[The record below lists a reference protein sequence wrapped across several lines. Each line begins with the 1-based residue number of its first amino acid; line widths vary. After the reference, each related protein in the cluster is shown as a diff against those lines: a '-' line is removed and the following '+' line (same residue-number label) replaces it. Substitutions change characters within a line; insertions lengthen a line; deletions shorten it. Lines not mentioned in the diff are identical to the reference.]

1 MTDDTR
7 AATADRARSGR
18 PLRVWVL
25 ALVVLGVAIVVAL
38 ARPMLGRRSDPGA
51 NGPASGGS
59 AEARG
64 GRDRD
69 AHGPGGTVSK
79 SVPVLGTKVTVGDLG
94 LKETGLGTVTP
105 LATVVVRSRVDG
117 QLIRLHYQEGQR
129 LKEGDLLAEIDP
141 RPYQVQLMQAEGQLA
156 KDEAA
161 LKNARLDLERYKVL
175 LSQDSVSRQQLDTQT
190 TVVSQAEAA
199 VKSDQAQV
207 EGAKLNLVYSRITA
221 PITGVVGLRL
231 VDQGNMVHAN
241 DPNGLA
247 VMTQQQPIAVTFTIP
262 ADHLPPVLERM
273 QNGAKISVEAWDRD
287 LKKKL
292 ATGEVLAVD
301 NQIDPT
307 TGTVKIKARFANEDL
322 ALYPNQFV
330 NASMLIDT
338 LKSVVLVP
346 TAAIERGPQATHVYV
361 VKPNATVEL
370 RDIVLVATEGD
381 VSAVRQGLS
390 GGETVVIDGLDK
402 LQPGAAVA
410 LTMENPPPGNGPA
423 TATTE
428 GTPAAASPSRA
439 IGTPPAAGGTATNR

>member
-1 MTDDTR
+1 VSAERTR
-7 AATADRARSGR
+7 PKR
-18 PLRVWVL
+18 PLRVWGPVL
-25 ALVVLGVAIVVAL
+25 LVLGVAVVAVL
-38 ARPMLGRRSDPGA
+38 ARPMLGRRSDADASPNANSGA
-51 NGPASGGS
+51 AKGGG
-59 AEARG
+59 AR
-64 GRDRD
+64 
-69 AHGPGGTVSK
+69 PGGPSR
-79 SVPVLGTKVTVGDLG
+79 SVPVLGAKVTIGDLG
-94 LKETGLGTVTP
+94 LRETGLGTVVP

-117 QLIRLHYQEGQR
+117 QLVRLHYKEGQR
-129 LKEGDLLAEIDP
+129 LREGDLLAEIDP

-161 LKNARLDLERYKVL
+161 LSNARLDLDRYKVL

-199 VKSDQAQV
+199 IKSDQAQV
-207 EGAKLNLVYSRITA
+207 EGAKLSLTYCRITA

-231 VDQGNMVHAN
+231 MDQGNMVHAN

-273 QNGAKISVEAWDRD
+273 KSGAVLPVEAWDRD
-287 LKKKL
+287 LKNRL

-307 TGTVKIKARFANEDL
+307 TGTVKIKAKFDNQDL

-338 LKSVVLVP
+338 LRNAVLAP
-346 TAAIERGPQATHVYV
+346 TAAIERGPQSAHVYV
-361 VKPNATVEL
+361 VQPDSTVAL
-370 RDIVLVATEGD
+370 REVTLAATEGE
-381 VSAVRQGLS
+381 VTAVKQGLS

-410 LTMENPPPGNGPA
+410 LTVEGAAPA
-423 TATTE
+423 E
-428 GTPAAASPSRA
+428 GSPAGQGRS
-439 IGTPPAAGGTATNR
+439 TNR